1 MSNVPSSQHITT
13 EPKKK
18 KKKKKKQERR
28 VGGRGL
34 ASSTSGGSTRGKRKA
49 VDRYDDIE
57 QQSAPKRSKRIS
69 QNAANTTM
77 VLE

>member
-1 MSNVPSSQHITT
+1 M
-13 EPKKK
+13 
-18 KKKKKKQERR
+18 
-28 VGGRGL
+28 

-77 VLE
+77 VLEWLKSSVCKVSSVVVLDGVGYM